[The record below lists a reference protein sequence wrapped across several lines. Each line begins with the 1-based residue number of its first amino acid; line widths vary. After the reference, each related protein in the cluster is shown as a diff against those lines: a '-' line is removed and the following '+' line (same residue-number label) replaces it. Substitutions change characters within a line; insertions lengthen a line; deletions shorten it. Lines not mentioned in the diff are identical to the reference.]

1 MKKCIE
7 YTCWIIEK
15 REFCDRDIDQR
26 ESQGESAQVC
36 NFVNFALISKL
47 LTFLKSL
54 WKTALTPHDESLKKA
69 SLVNALTRTKNMTR
83 GFPGPFRRYFLNL
96 NQSRSWNMEIDQNFE
111 LILNFIIFFS
121 FHPHFGAQILI
132 NSSTQTHS
140 LSLKTLLPKAD
151 RRVEKISS
159 V

>member
-1 MKKCIE
+1 
-7 YTCWIIEK
+7 
-15 REFCDRDIDQR
+15 
-26 ESQGESAQVC
+26 
-36 NFVNFALISKL
+36 
-47 LTFLKSL
+47 
-54 WKTALTPHDESLKKA
+54 
-69 SLVNALTRTKNMTR
+69 
-83 GFPGPFRRYFLNL
+83 
-96 NQSRSWNMEIDQNFE
+96 MEIDQNFE
-111 LILNFIIFFS
+111 LILNFIIFL